1 MDNLQTK
8 VILVGVGG
16 ATCSGKTTLA
26 KHLKNILPNSVIV
39 HQDDFAPVSILLRLR
54 IYLVLRLTTTL
65 IQPQELLPIHPVY
78 NVQDWDA
85 PQGAID
91 WPRLTAF
98 LKSVKQN
105 GAIPPNHIS
114 RDHLNKRKDIPVDAD
129 TSRIESSGIMDE
141 LDIHLFLRLPQDVL
155 KQKRRERQVPC
166 HRTVLVAL
174 SCFLIDSCL
183 LPFYRFAYV
192 PPFIPACLNRRS
204 GVSFNVAF
212 KPLSPPGDARPLFL
226 HYNATT
232 RVEVQSDPGGT
243 LWHDPPM
250 YWEQIVYPT
259 YVEAHQDMFEHGD
272 VENGKLTGEKEVTG
286 AVMMEPVKKGEEMT
300 MDDMVRRSCEVLVD
314 FVDKS

>member
-1 MDNLQTK
+1 EMDNLQTK
-8 VILVGVGG
+8 VILVGIGG
-16 ATCSGKTTLA
+16 ATCSGKTTLV
-26 KHLKNILPNSVIV
+26 KHLKNILPNSVII
-39 HQDDFAPVSILLRLR
+39 HQDDFAP
-54 IYLVLRLTTTL
+54 
-65 IQPQELLPIHPVY
+65 PQELLPIHPVY
-78 NVQDWDA
+78 NLQDWDA

-129 TSRIESSGIMDE
+129 TSQELRVRFEKLATEQENKGVRVIWGLVDGFLLYWDKGIIDE

-155 KQKRRERQVPC
+155 KQRRRERQGPGY
-166 HRTVLVAL
+166 RTAGKGYSL
-174 SCFLIDSCL
+174 S
-183 LPFYRFAYV
+183 
-192 PPFIPACLNRRS
+192 
-204 GVSFNVAF
+204 
-212 KPLSPPGDARPLFL
+212 
-226 HYNATT
+226 
-232 RVEVQSDPGGT
+232 GT

-250 YWEQIVYPT
+250 YWEQIVYPA

-300 MDDMVRRSCEVLVD
+300 MDDMVRRSCEVLAD
-314 FVDKS
+314 FMDKS